1 MRDAGGDAAEM
12 ERVGALRREG
22 GLPTAGAH
30 AA

>member
-12 ERVGALRREG
+12 KRVGALRREG